1 MQPMQPATHDDPTQP
16 FSLPA
21 DNPGMTETPGTSPTP
36 PFDPREFYAALW
48 FAALSLPPGTTFYL
62 SAELDEFATQV
73 LVLYRPYAT
82 A

>member
-1 MQPMQPATHDDPTQP
+1 MMATPA
-16 FSLPA
+16 PA
-21 DNPGMTETPGTSPTP
+21 PVP
-36 PFDPREFYAALW
+36 PFDPGEFYAALW
-48 FAALSLPPGTTFYL
+48 FAALSLPPGAAFYF